1 MQKSRIW
8 KFFGKVSTKRGFD
21 PSLFV
26 MHIEKNNW
34 KRQDIREVIADRII
48 KTAEF
53 EQKHEQNKV
62 MVSNIVLKGNKC
74 SDKAIQFN
82 ENILPKKRYFANES
96 QQLQSE
102 SILKEK
108 QATT

>member
-1 MQKSRIW
+1 
-8 KFFGKVSTKRGFD
+8 
-21 PSLFV
+21 
-26 MHIEKNNW
+26 
-34 KRQDIREVIADRII
+34 
-48 KTAEF
+48 
-53 EQKHEQNKV
+53 
-62 MVSNIVLKGNKC
+62 MVSNIVLKGNKY

-102 SILKEK
+102 IILKEK